1 MSHTREGDSLPSPLR
16 SGCRTSQGADD
27 SRQHSTT
34 LALMLGDK
42 RRTAEGRSKL
52 PDCRAVAENEGTEET
67 KADWQGNWAARV
79 RELQKHADARGANLS
94 SISVNRHDPPQ
105 FEPDAPGTGRRAN
118 PEKENDVHGQEAAM
132 ALYSYPRV
140 ESGRRFFAHV
150 PEQRKEELERVKRDL
165 KDMEDHLRDA
175 TKQSI
180 DEVSATLD
188 TGPPGGVPAPHG
200 SVQGRSFHGRS

>member
-1 MSHTREGDSLPSPLR
+1 
-16 SGCRTSQGADD
+16 
-27 SRQHSTT
+27 
-34 LALMLGDK
+34 MLGDK

-200 SVQGRSFHGRS
+200 SVQDRSFHGRS